1 MSSNEGSRAN
11 FLLGKKAEPW
21 SLDCAARLNC
31 VLFEPARYIRVSRW
45 SSWDIGQ
52 IDSKYL
58 GAGQMWIVTASSDD
72 GVIKGERYHE

>member
-11 FLLGKKAEPW
+11 FLRLGKKAEPW

-31 VLFEPARYIRVSRW
+31 VLFEPARYIRVSR
-45 SSWDIGQ
+45 GQ

-58 GAGQMWIVTASSDD
+58 GPGQMWIVTASSDD